1 MKPLDILLKSL
12 RTYTLTGTP
21 ELNITEI
28 LFDSRAVSA
37 QPDGSTQ
44 LYVAQRGTQT
54 DGHKYIASAIKQ
66 GCRAVVCEEL
76 PETLADGVCYI
87 KVADS
92 SVALGMLADA
102 FYGHPSRKLKLVGIT
117 GTNGKTTTVTLLHRL
132 FMNAG
137 HPTGLISTIVN
148 KIGNEEVPTN
158 HTTPDAVE
166 LNRLLAKMVE
176 EGCEYCF
183 MEVSSHAL
191 CQHRVTGLR
200 FAGALFSNITHDH
213 LDFHKTFA
221 NYIAAKKSFFDKL
234 PKSAFALTNIDDK
247 NGRVMVQNCKA
258 AIHTYSLRTAA
269 DFRGVV
275 MENAFTGLHL
285 RVNGHEVY
293 FKLCGKFNAY
303 NLLAIYGAAVLLG
316 MDEMEALTLMS
327 GLDSAAGRFQMM
339 RTDEGATAI
348 VDYAH
353 TPDAL
358 ENVLKTIRDIVGKD
372 AEVLTVV
379 GCGGDRDA
387 LKRPEM
393 AEIAC
398 KYSSKVILTS
408 DNPRTEDPDAIIA
421 EIVEGLKDASTP
433 YHVLTDRI
441 DAIHYAI
448 DNASPGDV
456 ILLAGKGHEDYQIVG
471 HEKHHMDE
479 REIVADYLKE
489 KGSL

>member
-408 DNPRTEDPDAIIA
+408 DNPRTEDPQAILDDM
-421 EIVEGLKDASTP
+421 LKGVPATKSKQVVVIENRREAIKTACMMLQP
-433 YHVLTDRI
+433 KGVLL
-441 DAIHYAI
+441 
-448 DNASPGDV
+448 V
-456 ILLAGKGHEDYQIVG
+456 AGKGHENYQEINHV
-471 HEKHHMDE
+471 KHHVDDTE
-479 REIVADYLKE
+479 EIKNCLNIQ
-489 KGSL
+489 